1 MFLTPFEK
9 GLVAHLV
16 ADWVLQNDWMAR
28 NKKSLRHPAAWTH
41 AGIQAACLG
50 LALGW
55 PAGLVLGFV
64 HLLLDTRV
72 PVAWW
77 MRTFKK
83 CSPAPELSWIAVGLD
98 QTLHITCLGLWVALV
113 RS

>member
-1 MFLTPFEK
+1 MNLTLFER
-9 GLVAHLV
+9 GLVAHLA

-28 NKKSLRHPAAWTH
+28 NKTSLRHPAAWTH
-41 AGIQAACLG
+41 GAIHAGCLG

-55 PAGLVLGFV
+55 QAGLVLGFI
-64 HLLLDTRV
+64 HMLQDTRA

-77 MRTFKK
+77 IRNFKK
-83 CSPAPELSWIAVGLD
+83 CSQAPEVGSIALWLD
-98 QTLHITCLGLWVALV
+98 QSMHLICLAIWVVLA